1 MVGFAA
7 TETFD
12 FKFETMGKDGWASNY
27 AEHTVEG
34 TIANVVFASAN
45 KQANTITDVPVT
57 KGGNVTATL
66 KNINSYKITGV
77 KFVCKQ
83 WGSKA
88 QTITLNVS
96 GDGEAFTATQTTSDN
111 FTLEA
116 TGLDTK
122 AVRFTFS
129 STSNQVGISS
139 LEITYET
146 VPQGGDQPGL
156 KKPTILINEEAPAA
170 SYSTE
175 DLPLTLSITSGNGV
189 TSAPVFVYNLTGSL
203 DYNSSVSAWFSLGL
217 VQENPGCPYPLV
229 VGQNTIHVWE
239 IVNGE
244 RSPEATVTITLTEP
258 VGNLTALKQV
268 WALTDGDEFT
278 FGAKTAVL
286 GKDKNSRN
294 LYIVDL
300 DNAGGLMI
308 DGGAN
313 NTWGDDYVFGKAIG
327 SGWSGKKATFRN
339 QPEATNTQDFAIDG
353 TAEVQPLSIE
363 AADVNAENYGRYA
376 VIENATVAAGG
387 TIEGYTLYN
396 QLGIDM
402 ASVEAGLYNVYGIIG
417 LYSQNLQFWPMRYEP
432 IEDPTFVAAP
442 TITVTPQFGVG
453 ADEAIWISCATEGAT
468 IYYSV
473 EKGNEI
479 YVQWTEYQNEIDL
492 SQYTA
497 GEYNVKAKA
506 EKDGVES
513 EVANATFTIT
523 EPVGNLTAL
532 KKVWDLTDG
541 DEFTFGAKTAVLG
554 KDKNSRNLYIVDL
567 DNAGGLMIDGGANNT
582 WGDDYVFGKAIGS
595 GWSGKKATYRN
606 QPEATNTQNFDIDG
620 TAEVQPLSIEAKDV
634 TADNYGRYAV
644 IENAT
649 VAAGGAI
656 EGYTLYNQLGIDMT
670 SVEAGLY
677 NVYGIIGLYSQ
688 NLQFWP
694 MRYEPIEDPTFVAA
708 PTITVTPQFGVGA
721 NEAIFIDC
729 ATEGATIYYGIEKDG
744 ETLIEIEEYAGPIDL
759 SQYEAGEYTVEAY
772 AVNGDYESEVASA
785 TFTITE
791 PAEAVEYKLVTS
803 TDDLQGGDYVIFASG
818 RHAAG
823 LGASGDGI
831 NNGFTFDGDKVEVET
846 EDILVLSIVPAN
858 TEGEFAIMHG
868 EKYMNLGSGAAPTF
882 VNDPHAWPI
891 EIDEDGNATIHG
903 TTSNPNTPRALIYR
917 SDSDIFKNYALSNVE
932 NGNGYE
938 LVQIFKKVEQQEEGL
953 TLAEVLALE
962 EPADVNIISKLTV
975 VAHNADYTFAT
986 DTEGNWI
993 RLDLEEILDETQ
1005 VINNVKGAYNANP
1018 LSPAL
1023 AVEDFSLLEEQDD
1036 NNYIVNIDLKEQFD
1050 IPVPAQV
1057 VKVTGYYQK
1066 GGTLRGWAELLGQS
1080 LILSNDLT
1088 GFAGEP
1094 FDDMV
1099 DTEGTTV
1106 IVGALYENV
1115 PVAIEYFEPMSDE
1128 MLAPRRAAE
1137 YKFQNLNGQMI
1148 DDALPV
1154 PSEVPTAIETVE
1166 STKGVKSVKYVNAMG
1181 QMSDRAFDGMNI
1193 VVTTYNDGTTST
1205 VKVVK

>member
-1 MVGFAA
+1 MRRILSLFLLTLLGVTAGFAA

-12 FKFETMGKDGWASNY
+12 FKFETMGEEGWASSY

-34 TIANVVFASAN
+34 TIADVVFASAN
-45 KQANTITDVPVT
+45 KQASTITDVPVT

-83 WGSKA
+83 WDSKT

-96 GDGEAFTATQTTSDN
+96 SDGENFTATQTTSDN

-300 DNAGGLMI
+300 NNAGGLMV

-313 NTWGDDYVFGKAIG
+313 NAWGDDYVFGKAIG
-327 SGWSGKKATFRN
+327 SGWSGKKAIYN
-339 QPEATNTQDFAIDG
+339 GQPEATNTQNFAIDG
-353 TAEVQPLSIE
+353 TAEVQPLSI
-363 AADVNAENYGRYA
+363 D
-376 VIENATVAAGG
+376 AT
-387 TIEGYTLYN
+387 
-396 QLGIDM
+396 
-402 ASVEAGLYNVYGIIG
+402 
-417 LYSQNLQFWPMRYEP
+417 
-432 IEDPTFVAAP
+432 
-442 TITVTPQFGVG
+442 
-453 ADEAIWISCATEGAT
+453 
-468 IYYSV
+468 
-473 EKGNEI
+473 
-479 YVQWTEYQNEIDL
+479 
-492 SQYTA
+492 
-497 GEYNVKAKA
+497 
-506 EKDGVES
+506 
-513 EVANATFTIT
+513 
-523 EPVGNLTAL
+523 
-532 KKVWDLTDG
+532 
-541 DEFTFGAKTAVLG
+541 
-554 KDKNSRNLYIVDL
+554 
-567 DNAGGLMIDGGANNT
+567 
-582 WGDDYVFGKAIGS
+582 
-595 GWSGKKATYRN
+595 
-606 QPEATNTQNFDIDG
+606 
-620 TAEVQPLSIEAKDV
+620 DV
-634 TADNYGRYAV
+634 TAENYGRYAV

-903 TTSNPNTPRALIYR
+903 ATTSSTSRALIYR

>member
-1 MVGFAA
+1 MQYTEYEGPIDLSQYEVGEYTVVAYA
-7 TETFD
+7 VKDETQS
-12 FKFETMGKDGWASNY
+12 ET
-27 AEHTVEG
+27 
-34 TIANVVFASAN
+34 ASA
-45 KQANTITDVPVT
+45 T
-57 KGGNVTATL
+57 
-66 KNINSYKITGV
+66 
-77 KFVCKQ
+77 
-83 WGSKA
+83 
-88 QTITLNVS
+88 
-96 GDGEAFTATQTTSDN
+96 FT
-111 FTLEA
+111 
-116 TGLDTK
+116 
-122 AVRFTFS
+122 V
-129 STSNQVGISS
+129 
-139 LEITYET
+139 
-146 VPQGGDQPGL
+146 
-156 KKPTILINEEAPAA
+156 
-170 SYSTE
+170 
-175 DLPLTLSITSGNGV
+175 
-189 TSAPVFVYNLTGSL
+189 
-203 DYNSSVSAWFSLGL
+203 
-217 VQENPGCPYPLV
+217 
-229 VGQNTIHVWE
+229 
-239 IVNGE
+239 
-244 RSPEATVTITLTEP
+244 TEP
-258 VGNLTALKQV
+258 VGDLTALKQV
-268 WALTDGDEFT
+268 WALADNAEFT

-300 DNAGGLMI
+300 DNAGGLMV

-313 NTWGDDYVFGKAIG
+313 NAWGDDYVFGKAIG
-327 SGWSGKKATFRN
+327 SGWSGKKATYRN
-339 QPEATNTQDFAIDG
+339 QPEATNTQNFAIDG

-363 AADVNAENYGRYA
+363 AADVNADNYGRYA

-432 IEDPTFVAAP
+432 IDDPTFVAAP

-453 ADEAIWISCATEGAT
+453 ADEAIFIDCATDGAT
-468 IYYSV
+468 IYY
-473 EKGNEI
+473 EIQKGNEI
-479 YVQWTEYQNEIDL
+479 LVQYTEYE
-492 SQYTA
+492 
-497 GEYNVKAKA
+497 
-506 EKDGVES
+506 
-513 EVANATFTIT
+513 
-523 EPVGNLTAL
+523 
-532 KKVWDLTDG
+532 
-541 DEFTFGAKTAVLG
+541 
-554 KDKNSRNLYIVDL
+554 
-567 DNAGGLMIDGGANNT
+567 
-582 WGDDYVFGKAIGS
+582 
-595 GWSGKKATYRN
+595 
-606 QPEATNTQNFDIDG
+606 
-620 TAEVQPLSIEAKDV
+620 
-634 TADNYGRYAV
+634 
-644 IENAT
+644 
-649 VAAGGAI
+649 
-656 EGYTLYNQLGIDMT
+656 
-670 SVEAGLY
+670 
-677 NVYGIIGLYSQ
+677 
-688 NLQFWP
+688 
-694 MRYEPIEDPTFVAA
+694 
-708 PTITVTPQFGVGA
+708 
-721 NEAIFIDC
+721 
-729 ATEGATIYYGIEKDG
+729 
-744 ETLIEIEEYAGPIDL
+744 GPIDL
-759 SQYEAGEYTVEAY
+759 SQYEAGEYTVVAY
-772 AVNGDYESEVASA
+772 AENGDYESETTSA
-785 TFTITE
+785 TFTVTE
-791 PAEAVEYKLVTS
+791 PAEAVEYQLVTS
-803 TDDLQGGDYVIFASG
+803 TNDLQGGDFVIFSSG
-818 RHAAG
+818 HAAG
-823 LGASGDGI
+823 LGANGDGI
-831 NNGFTFDGDKVEVET
+831 NSGFTFNVNGDKVEVET

-868 EKYMNLGSGAAPTF
+868 EKYMNLGSGATPTF
-882 VNDPHAWPI
+882 VNDSHAWPI

-903 TTSNPNTPRALIYR
+903 ATSNTNTPRALIYR
-917 SDSDIFKNYALSNVE
+917 SDSDIFKNYALSNV
-932 NGNGYE
+932 GNGYE

-993 RLDLEEILDETQ
+993 RLDLEEILDETE

-1057 VKVTGYYQK
+1057 VNVTGYYQK

-1099 DTEGTTV
+1099 DTEGNTV
-1106 IVGALYENV
+1106 IVGALYENL

-1154 PSEVPTAIETVE
+1154 PTEVPTAIETVE

>member
-1 MVGFAA
+1 MRRILSLFLLTLLGVMVGFAA
-7 TETFD
+7 ETAYKTLTFPD
-12 FKFETMGKDGWASNY
+12 DNSSK
-27 AEHTVEG
+27 
-34 TIANVVFASAN
+34 N
-45 KQANTITDVPVT
+45 KQSSYVNEWKATIGSDSWTIQNFNNNNWKWAYIKCGRKDNASIGHIITDAPIDKAITKVVVT
-57 KGGNVTATL
+57 IDAFTSGKVNSMTLEVATDDAFSQNL
-66 KNINSYKITGV
+66 
-77 KFVCKQ
+77 
-83 WGSKA
+83 
-88 QTITLNVS
+88 QTITGEIAT
-96 GDGEAFTATQTTSDN
+96 GDVTFVVPTATVNCYYRLNIDCASGSN
-111 FTLEA
+111 N
-116 TGLDTK
+116 GL
-122 AVRFTFS
+122 V
-129 STSNQVGISS
+129 
-139 LEITYET
+139 T
-146 VPQGGDQPGL
+146 VSKLQYLINAEGGDQPAEVAT
-156 KKPTILINEEAPAA
+156 PAITVASSFEEGAD
-170 SYSTE
+170 E
-175 DLPLTLSITSGNGV
+175 TLSISCATAGATIYYSIAKGDDYLVESEEYDGAVDLSGYEAGEYAVEAFAMLDDETSDIAEATFTITEPAGPAGSTATFGPDFSASNWTVITAGEDYSWTKDGATLLIEKSGSSTSTSQGLTNGHLRIYKSAQI
-189 TSAPVFVYNLTGSL
+189 TISGSAPIESIQFTVVSGYNLSDLTPSIGTIEGAKWIPTGDVNSVTFVAGAQVRMSEILVTFKEKEVDPYVATPVITVKSQFEKGAHESL
-203 DYNSSVSAWFSLGL
+203 SISCATAGAYIVFGIDKDGQSVLPGPFYEGPIDLSEYEVGEYSVSAYAELNKVISG
-217 VQENPGCPYPLV
+217 
-229 VGQNTIHVWE
+229 TA
-239 IVNGE
+239 
-244 RSPEATVTITLTEP
+244 SATFTITEPAAPLTSLAQ
-258 VGNLTALKQV
+258 VQALE
-268 WALTDGDEFT
+268 TGTEFT

-286 GKDKNSRN
+286 GRTSNKRN
-294 LYIVDL
+294 LFIVDL
-300 DNAGGLMI
+300 DNTAGLMV
-308 DGGAN
+308 DAGSG
-313 NTWGDDYVFGKAIG
+313 NTWSNDYVFGTAIG
-327 SGWSGKKATFRN
+327 SGWSGKKAIYN
-339 QPEATNTQDFAIDG
+339 GQPEATNTQDFNIDG

-363 AADVNAENYGRYA
+363 AADVTAENYGRYA

-402 ASVEAGLYNVYGIIG
+402 A
-417 LYSQNLQFWPMRYEP
+417 
-432 IEDPTFVAAP
+432 
-442 TITVTPQFGVG
+442 
-453 ADEAIWISCATEGAT
+453 
-468 IYYSV
+468 
-473 EKGNEI
+473 
-479 YVQWTEYQNEIDL
+479 
-492 SQYTA
+492 
-497 GEYNVKAKA
+497 
-506 EKDGVES
+506 
-513 EVANATFTIT
+513 
-523 EPVGNLTAL
+523 
-532 KKVWDLTDG
+532 
-541 DEFTFGAKTAVLG
+541 
-554 KDKNSRNLYIVDL
+554 
-567 DNAGGLMIDGGANNT
+567 
-582 WGDDYVFGKAIGS
+582 
-595 GWSGKKATYRN
+595 
-606 QPEATNTQNFDIDG
+606 
-620 TAEVQPLSIEAKDV
+620 
-634 TADNYGRYAV
+634 
-644 IENAT
+644 
-649 VAAGGAI
+649 
-656 EGYTLYNQLGIDMT
+656 

>member
-1 MVGFAA
+1 MRRILSLFLLTLLGITAGFAA

-12 FKFETMGKDGWASNY
+12 FKFETMEDEGWGSNY

-45 KQANTITDVPVT
+45 KQTSTITDVPVT

-66 KNINSYKITGV
+66 NNINSYKITGV

-83 WGSKA
+83 WSSKP

-96 GDGEAFTATQTTSDN
+96 SDGETFTATQTTSDD

-129 STSNQVGISS
+129 STRNQVGISS

-146 VPQGGDQPGL
+146 VPQGGDQPAEVATPAITVASSFEEGA
-156 KKPTILINEEAPAA
+156 NE
-170 SYSTE
+170 S
-175 DLPLTLSITSGNGV
+175 LSISCATAGATIYYSIAKGDDYLVESEEYDDAVDLSGYEAGEYAVEAFAMLDDETSDI
-189 TSAPVFVYNLTGSL
+189 A
-203 DYNSSVSAWFSLGL
+203 
-217 VQENPGCPYPLV
+217 
-229 VGQNTIHVWE
+229 
-239 IVNGE
+239 
-244 RSPEATVTITLTEP
+244 EATFTVTEP
-258 VGNLTALKQV
+258 VGDLTALKQV
-268 WALTDGDEFT
+268 WDLADNAEFT

-300 DNAGGLMI
+300 DNAGGLMV

-313 NTWGDDYVFGKAIG
+313 NAWGDDYVFGKAIG
-327 SGWSGKKATFRN
+327 SGWSGKKATYRN
-339 QPEATNTQDFAIDG
+339 QPEATNTQNFAIDG
-353 TAEVQPLSIE
+353 TAEVQPLSID
-363 AADVNAENYGRYA
+363 ATNVTAENYGRYA

-402 ASVEAGLYNVYGIIG
+402 ANVAAGTYNVYGIIG
-417 LYSQNLQFWPMRYEP
+417 LYNQNLQFWPMRYEP
-432 IEDPTFVAAP
+432 IDDPTFVAAP
-442 TITVTPQFGVG
+442 TITVTSQFGVG
-453 ADEAIWISCATEGAT
+453 ADEAI
-468 IYYSV
+468 
-473 EKGNEI
+473 
-479 YVQWTEYQNEIDL
+479 
-492 SQYTA
+492 
-497 GEYNVKAKA
+497 
-506 EKDGVES
+506 
-513 EVANATFTIT
+513 
-523 EPVGNLTAL
+523 
-532 KKVWDLTDG
+532 
-541 DEFTFGAKTAVLG
+541 
-554 KDKNSRNLYIVDL
+554 
-567 DNAGGLMIDGGANNT
+567 
-582 WGDDYVFGKAIGS
+582 
-595 GWSGKKATYRN
+595 
-606 QPEATNTQNFDIDG
+606 
-620 TAEVQPLSIEAKDV
+620 
-634 TADNYGRYAV
+634 
-644 IENAT
+644 
-649 VAAGGAI
+649 
-656 EGYTLYNQLGIDMT
+656 
-670 SVEAGLY
+670 
-677 NVYGIIGLYSQ
+677 
-688 NLQFWP
+688 
-694 MRYEPIEDPTFVAA
+694 
-708 PTITVTPQFGVGA
+708 
-721 NEAIFIDC
+721 FIDC
-729 ATEGATIYYGIEKDG
+729 ATDGATIYYGIEKDG
-744 ETLIEIEEYAGPIDL
+744 ETLIDIEEYGGPIDL

-772 AVNGDYESEVASA
+772 AVNGDYESEVAEA

-803 TDDLQGGDYVIFASG
+803 TEDLQGGDYVIFASG
-818 RHAAG
+818 HAAG
-823 LGASGDGI
+823 LGASGEGI

-882 VNDPHAWPI
+882 VNDSHAWPI

-903 TTSNPNTPRALIYR
+903 ATTSSTSRALIYR
-917 SDSDIFKNYALSNVE
+917 SDSDIFKNYALSNV
-932 NGNGYE
+932 GNGYE

-975 VAHNADYTFAT
+975 VAHNADYTFVT

-993 RLDLEEILDETQ
+993 RLDLEEILDETE
-1005 VINNVKGAYNANP
+1005 VINIVKGAYNANP

-1036 NNYIVNIDLKEQFD
+1036 NNYIANIDLKEQFD

-1088 GFAGEP
+1088 GLASEP

-1099 DTEGTTV
+1099 DTDGTTV

-1154 PSEVPTAIETVE
+1154 PTEVPTAIETVE